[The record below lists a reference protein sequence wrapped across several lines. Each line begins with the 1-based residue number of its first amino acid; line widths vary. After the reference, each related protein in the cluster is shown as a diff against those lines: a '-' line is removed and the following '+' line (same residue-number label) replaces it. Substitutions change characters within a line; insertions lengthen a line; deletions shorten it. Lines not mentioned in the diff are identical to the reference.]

1 MKMMLRRNISI
12 LAIMRNFTMKRLTN
26 RFKIKG
32 KKKNDSEYLYINDLW
47 IHPQYRKGKIIN
59 LFIRLL
65 EKDHRTKN
73 VKYIYWSREKY
84 DGRLSKLLTRNR
96 AVKKGVDYAYAII

>member
-1 MKMMLRRNISI
+1 MIFSLKNEQGFIYAYI
-12 LAIMRNFTMKRLTN
+12 GWETVDKE
-26 RFKIKG
+26 G
-32 KKKNDSEYLYINDLW
+32 KNKNDSEYLYINDLW

-73 VKYIYWSREKY
+73 VKYIYLSREKY